1 MECLENENIPFC
13 DVLKRSLLSL
23 LSKICIYEEEEVKIR
38 PMILVARNLDSMISK
53 IPSLF
58 LETVRISDGCDITGK
73 DMMKQLKAIIP
84 FCNNGW
90 TAYINIIEDSHI
102 SYGVIRSFGLKT
114 NSFTDLI
121 FSLADSEDGGLLY
134 FSVKGKT
141 EIFLKGLKTV
151 DQVIDTRFIS
161 SEGIG
166 EQTNAVDMLLED
178 ITRGVTSQKLSEI
191 KILYSKLLQLTLQKV
206 HGTICTVIKK
216 DVNLNDIALFKDGIR
231 FSEIIDLTE
240 YAEKALMEKADSSEL
255 EKYYAIS
262 GLMLEMMNVDGI
274 TIIDEAG
281 RIRGYNIFVES
292 QQGIEI
298 TGGARTRAAHTIVQS
313 KNKNIVGVYLQSQ
326 DGNASYW
333 RNDL

>member
-1 MECLENENIPFC
+1 
-13 DVLKRSLLSL
+13 
-23 LSKICIYEEEEVKIR
+23 
-38 PMILVARNLDSMISK
+38 MILVARDLDSSISK
-53 IPSLF
+53 IPGLF
-58 LETVRISDGCDITGK
+58 LETIRISDNCDITGK

-90 TAYINIIEDSHI
+90 TVYINIVKDSHI

-121 FSLADSEDGGLLY
+121 FTLADSDDGGLLY

-141 EIFLKGLKTV
+141 EIFLKGLKTEE
-151 DQVIDTRFIS
+151 QVIDTRFIS

-166 EQTNAVDMLLED
+166 DQTNAVNLLLED
-178 ITRGVTSQKLSEI
+178 ITGSITSAKLNEI
-191 KILYSKLLQLTLQKV
+191 KILYSKLLKLTLQKV
-206 HGTICTVIKK
+206 HGTICTVIDK
-216 DVNLNDIALFKDGIR
+216 DTDLNDISLFKDGIR
-231 FSEIIDLTE
+231 FTEVINLTD
-240 YAEKALMEKADSSEL
+240 YAEKALSENADSSEL

-274 TIIDEAG
+274 TVIDNAG
-281 RIRGYNIFVES
+281 RLRGYHIFVES
-292 QQGIEI
+292 QQGTEI

-333 RNDL
+333 RNEQ